1 MATERTRDW
10 VGHTVLDRDGEQVG
24 KVDQLY
30 RDHESHRPTWAVV
43 TSARTRKERFIPLAG
58 ASEEGNETLRIGATK
73 SQVADAP
80 EVEDKDR
87 LSTADESRLH
97 RHYGEG
103 VAARAAGSGGVPRGA
118 NGTGGTA
125 IGAGTAA
132 GPDALER
139 NRSDRERREDLAR
152 RRRNGEGEE
161 GNGDDRGSRASRRR
175 SVQEARERQHEA
187 FGGFNWG
194 AAFFGWLV
202 AIGIAVLLTA
212 IVSAAGTAVGLTEVS
227 GSQAEKSAGTIGLAG
242 GIVVL
247 VILLLAYFA
256 GGYVGGRLSRF
267 DGGRQGLGV
276 WVFGLIVTIALAAAG
291 LVFGSKYNVLEQL
304 NLPRIPVDEGTLAT
318 GGLIALAAV
327 VIGTLLAA
335 IVGGKTGERYHKK
348 VDRAAF

>member
-1 MATERTRDW
+1 MARETTRDW

-30 RDHESHRPTWAVV
+30 RDHETHRPTWAVV
-43 TSARTRKERFIPLAG
+43 TSARTRKERFIPLAD

-73 SQVADAP
+73 SQVDDSP
-80 EVEDKDR
+80 GVEDKDR
-87 LSTADESRLH
+87 LSSDDESRLH

-103 VAARAAGSGGVPRGA
+103 VAARAAGSGGEPRGA
-118 NGTGGTA
+118 SGAGGSA
-125 IGAGTAA
+125 NGAGTAA
-132 GPDALER
+132 GPDAHER

-152 RRRNGEGEE
+152 RGRSGEGDK
-161 GNGDDRGSRASRRR
+161 GDDRSGRASRRR

-202 AIGIAVLLTA
+202 AVGIAVLLTA
-212 IVSAAGTAVGLTEVS
+212 IVTAAGTAVGLTEVS
-227 GSQAEKSAGTIGLAG
+227 GSQASDSAGTIGLAG
-242 GIVVL
+242 GIVLL

-267 DGGRQGLGV
+267 DGGRQGFGV
-276 WVFGLIVTIALAAAG
+276 WVFGLIVTIALAVAG
-291 LVFGSKYNVLEQL
+291 AVFGSKYNVLEQL

-335 IVGGKTGERYHKK
+335 IVGGKAGERYHKK
-348 VDRAAF
+348 VDRAAY

>member
-24 KVDQLY
+24 TVGQLY
-30 RDHESHRPTWAVV
+30 RDHETHRPTWAVV
-43 TSARTRKERFIPLAG
+43 RSGRTRKERFIPLAD
-58 ASEEGNETLRIGATK
+58 ASEEGNETLRIGASK
-73 SQVADAP
+73 SQVDDAP
-80 EVEDKDR
+80 DVEDKDR
-87 LSTADESRLH
+87 LSPGDVSRLH
-97 RHYGEG
+97 RHYGDG
-103 VAARAAGSGGVPRGA
+103 VAARAAGSGGEPRDA
-118 NGTGGTA
+118 NGAGGTA
-125 IGAGTAA
+125 NGAGTAA

-139 NRSDRERREDLAR
+139 SRRDSERREEQAR
-152 RRRNGEGEE
+152 GRRDGEG
-161 GNGDDRGSRASRRR
+161 NDHRRGRTSRRR
-175 SVQEARERQHEA
+175 SVEQARERQHEE

-202 AIGIAVLLTA
+202 AVGIAVLLTA

-227 GSQAEKSAGTIGLAG
+227 GSQASDSAGTIGLAG
-242 GIVVL
+242 GIVL
-247 VILLLAYFA
+247 LLILLLAYFA

-267 DGGRQGLGV
+267 DGGRQGFGV
-276 WVFGLIVTIALAAAG
+276 WVFGLIVTIALAVAG

-327 VIGTLLAA
+327 VVGTLLAA

>member
-1 MATERTRDW
+1 MATGSTRDW

-30 RDHESHRPTWAVV
+30 RDQNTDRPTWAVV
-43 TSARTRKERFIPLAG
+43 KSGMTRKERFVPLAD
-58 ASEEGNETLRIGATK
+58 ASEEGDETLRIGATK
-73 SQVADAP
+73 GQVDDAP
-80 EVEDKDR
+80 DVQDKDR
-87 LSTADESRLH
+87 LTPDDESRLH

-103 VAARAAGSGGVPRGA
+103 VAARAARPGGEPRRSDGVDASA
-118 NGTGGTA
+118 NGA
-125 IGAGTAA
+125 GAAA
-132 GPDALER
+132 GPDALAQ
-139 NRSDRERREDLAR
+139 NRRDRDGSDA
-152 RRRNGEGEE
+152 
-161 GNGDDRGSRASRRR
+161 GDGRKR
-175 SVQEARERQHEA
+175 SVQQARERQHEQ

-202 AIGIAVLLTA
+202 AVGIAVLLTA

-227 GSQAEKSAGTIGLAG
+227 GSQAGDSAGTIGVAG
-242 GIVVL
+242 GIVLL
-247 VILLLAYFA
+247 VILVLAYFA

-267 DGGRQGLGV
+267 DGGRQGFGV
-276 WVFGLIVTIALAAAG
+276 WLFGLIVTIALAVAG

-327 VIGTLLAA
+327 VLGTLLAA

-348 VDRAAF
+348 VDRAAY

>member
-1 MATERTRDW
+1 MATEKTRDW

-24 KVDQLY
+24 TVDRLY
-30 RDHESHRPTWAVV
+30 RDHETNRPTWAVV
-43 TSARTRKERFIPLAG
+43 TSGRTRKERFIPLAD
-58 ASEEGNETLRIGATK
+58 ASEEGNETLRIGASK

-80 EVEDKDR
+80 EVEDRDR

-97 RHYGEG
+97 RHYGKG
-103 VAARAAGSGGVPRGA
+103 AAARTAGSGGEPRGA
-118 NGTGGTA
+118 NGA
-125 IGAGTAA
+125 AA
-132 GPDALER
+132 GA
-139 NRSDRERREDLAR
+139 
-152 RRRNGEGEE
+152 NGRDQ
-161 GNGDDRGSRASRRR
+161 GDDVSARARRRR
-175 SVQEARERQHEA
+175 SVQQARERQHEE

-242 GIVVL
+242 GIVLL
-247 VILLLAYFA
+247 VILVLSYFA

-335 IVGGKTGERYHKK
+335 ILGGKTGERYHKK
-348 VDRAAF
+348 VDRAAY